1 MKLSTR
7 PTLPSST
14 GDDSP
19 RQRRRPRTVDF
30 LRLRPLA
37 FTLSLG
43 LIASSVL
50 GQIHRTPDPVRR
62 ADLDR
67 LAEIDRMV
75 MVPMRDGVRLATEIY
90 RPRGAQGPVPAVF
103 WRTPYNFSPL
113 PAPNLERP
121 SALLKFAL
129 DAVERGYAFVV
140 QNERGKFFSEGDWEI
155 LGRPRTDGYDALTWI
170 ADQPWSSGKVAT
182 LGCSS
187 TAEWQ
192 MGLAAMR
199 HPAHA
204 AAVPMGQGAGIGRM
218 GPFFEQGNFYRGGAL
233 QLPMAVWLFG
243 EQNTQRPTFP
253 PDTSRDDLERL
264 ATYFDLAAKM
274 PQVDWKQALWHLP
287 IRTLMESVGGPKG
300 IFGEFAARM
309 PDDPAWY
316 EGGLYH
322 DDEPFGVPA
331 LWANSWYDLSVS
343 PNLALYG
350 HVRRN
355 ADEEVREHQYMVVA
369 PSLHCNMYRLTDPL
383 IVGERNFGDTD
394 FRFDEMLWAFLDR
407 FTKPDASGP
416 EANGFEH
423 RYAKVRYF
431 LMGEDAWRN
440 AEDWPPA
447 GVEQMVFHL
456 DSGGAANGLNGNGRL
471 VAAAGGASTARGDD
485 AAGGAGGA
493 GAGSGGTGAGGAGS
507 AAGGAGGAD
516 VDRFVYDPAS
526 PVPTHGGAFCCMG
539 EHEPGAFDQ
548 RGVEA
553 RADVLVYTTAP
564 FDEPLTVIGPVEVIL
579 HVSSDAPDT
588 DFTVKLVDVHPDG
601 RAFNLDDTILRMRY
615 REGFD
620 RHVSM
625 EPGEVYEVTLG
636 PLATANVFGAGH
648 RLRIEVSS
656 SNFPR
661 YDRNLNT
668 GGANYDESEWR
679 VARNAV
685 HHSAEHPSRIVLPVL
700 YR

>member
-1 MKLSTR
+1 MNRS
-7 PTLPSST
+7 
-14 GDDSP
+14 
-19 RQRRRPRTVDF
+19 RTVRF
-30 LRLRPLA
+30 LRPFVL
-37 FTLSLG
+37 TLSLS
-43 LIASSVL
+43 LIGSAVVA
-50 GQIHRTPDPVRR
+50 QIHRTPDPVRR
-62 ADLDR
+62 ADLHR
-67 LAEIDRMV
+67 LAEVDRMV

-90 RPRGAQGPVPAVF
+90 RPRDARGPVPTIF

-113 PAPNLERP
+113 PEPNLERP
-121 SALLKFAL
+121 SALLKFGL
-129 DAVERGYAFVV
+129 DAIERGYAFVV

-218 GPFFEQGNFYRGGAL
+218 GPFHEQGNFYRGGAL

-243 EQNTQRPTFP
+243 EQSTQRPTFP
-253 PDTSRDDLERL
+253 PDTSREDLERL

-287 IRTLMESVGGPKG
+287 VQTLMESVGGPKG
-300 IFGEFAARM
+300 IFREFAART

-316 EGGLYH
+316 DGGLYH

-331 LWANSWYDLSVS
+331 LWANSWYDLSVA
-343 PNLALYG
+343 PNLALYQ
-350 HVRRN
+350 HVREN
-355 ADEEVREHQYMVVA
+355 ADPEVRDHQYMVVA
-369 PSLHCNMYRLTDPL
+369 PSLHCNMYRLTNPL
-383 IVGERNFGDTD
+383 VVGERNFGNTD
-394 FRFDEMLWAFLDR
+394 FGFDEMLWSFLDR
-407 FTKPDASGP
+407 FTKP

-423 RYAKVRYF
+423 RYARVRYF
-431 LMGEDAWRN
+431 LMGEDDWQN
-440 AEDWPPA
+440 AADWPPP
-447 GVEQMVFHL
+447 GVEPVTFYF
-456 DSGGAANGLNGNGRL
+456 DSDGAAN
-471 VAAAGGASTARGDD
+471 
-485 AAGGAGGA
+485 
-493 GAGSGGTGAGGAGS
+493 S
-507 AAGGAGGAD
+507 AAGDGRLTAEADADENGAH
-516 VDRFVYDPAS
+516 VDRFVYDPGA

-548 RGVEA
+548 RGIEA
-553 RADVLVYTTAP
+553 RADVLVYTTEP
-564 FDEPLTVIGPVEVIL
+564 FAEPLAVVGPVEVIL

-620 RHVSM
+620 RDVRM
-625 EPGEVYEVTLG
+625 EAGEVYEARLG

-668 GGANYDESEWR
+668 GGANYDESEWQ

-685 HHSAEHPSRIVLPVL
+685 HHSADHPSRIVLSVL
-700 YR
+700 ER

>member
-1 MKLSTR
+1 MR
-7 PTLPSST
+7 HI
-14 GDDSP
+14 
-19 RQRRRPRTVDF
+19 RTVI
-30 LRLRPLA
+30 RLLPIAVSLA
-37 FTLSLG
+37 LATSP
-43 LIASSVL
+43 VL

-62 ADLDR
+62 ADLHR
-67 LAEIDRMV
+67 LAEVDRMV
-75 MVPMRDGVRLATEIY
+75 MVPMRDGVRLATELY
-90 RPRGAQGPVPAVF
+90 RPRNAQGPVPAVF

-113 PAPNLERP
+113 PEPNLERP
-121 SALLKFAL
+121 SALLKFGL
-129 DAVERGYAFVV
+129 DAIERGYAFVV

-170 ADQPWSSGKVAT
+170 ANQPWSSGKVAT

-218 GPFFEQGNFYRGGAL
+218 GPFHEQGNFYRGGAL

-253 PDTSRDDLERL
+253 PDTSREDLERL

-274 PQVDWKQALWHLP
+274 PAVDWKQALWHLP
-287 IRTLMESVGGPKG
+287 IQTLIESVGGPKG
-300 IFGEFAARM
+300 IFGQFAARL

-343 PNLALYG
+343 PNLALYE
-350 HVRRN
+350 HAREN
-355 ADEEVREHQYMVVA
+355 ADPEVRDHQYMVIA
-369 PSLHCNMYRLTDPL
+369 PSLHCNMYRLTNPL
-383 IVGERNFGDTD
+383 VVGERNFGDTD
-394 FRFDEMLWAFLDR
+394 FGFDEMLWAFMDR
-407 FTKPDASGP
+407 FTKS
-416 EANGFEH
+416 EANGFED
-423 RYAKVRYF
+423 RYARVRYF
-431 LMGEDAWRN
+431 LMGEDRWEN
-440 AEDWPPA
+440 AAGWPPA
-447 GVEQMVFHL
+447 GVEAMTFYL
-456 DSGGAANGLNGNGRL
+456 DSDGSAN
-471 VAAAGGASTARGDD
+471 
-485 AAGGAGGA
+485 
-493 GAGSGGTGAGGAGS
+493 S
-507 AAGGAGGAD
+507 AAGDGRLSADGGGGGAD
-516 VDRFVYDPAS
+516 ADRFVYDPGS
-526 PVPTHGGAFCCMG
+526 PVPTRGGAFCCMG
-539 EHEPGAFDQ
+539 DYEPGAFDQ
-548 RGVEA
+548 RGIEA
-553 RADVLVYTTAP
+553 RADMLVYTTEP
-564 FDEPLTVIGPVEVIL
+564 FQEPLAVVGSIDVVL

-668 GGANYDESEWR
+668 GGNNYDESEWR

-700 YR
+700 ER

>member
-1 MKLSTR
+1 MHHI
-7 PTLPSST
+7 
-14 GDDSP
+14 
-19 RQRRRPRTVDF
+19 RTVI
-30 LRLRPLA
+30 RLLPIAVSLA
-37 FTLSLG
+37 LATPP
-43 LIASSVL
+43 VL

-62 ADLDR
+62 ADLHR
-67 LAEIDRMV
+67 LAEVDRMV

-90 RPRGAQGPVPAVF
+90 RPRNAQGPVPAVF

-113 PAPNLERP
+113 PEPNLERP
-121 SALLKFAL
+121 SALLKFGL
-129 DAVERGYAFVV
+129 DAIERGYAFVV

-218 GPFFEQGNFYRGGAL
+218 GPFHEQGNFYRGGAL

-253 PDTSRDDLERL
+253 PDTSREDLERL

-274 PQVDWKQALWHLP
+274 PTVDWKQALWHLP
-287 IRTLMESVGGPKG
+287 IQTLIESVGGPKG
-300 IFGEFAARM
+300 IFGQFAARM
-309 PDDPAWY
+309 PDDADWY

-343 PNLALYG
+343 PNLALYQ
-350 HVRRN
+350 HAREN
-355 ADEEVREHQYMVVA
+355 ADPEVRDHQYMVIA
-369 PSLHCNMYRLTDPL
+369 PSLHCNMYRLTNPL
-383 IVGERNFGDTD
+383 VVGERNFGDTD
-394 FRFDEMLWAFLDR
+394 FGFDEMLWAFMDR
-407 FTKPDASGP
+407 FTKS
-416 EANGFEH
+416 EANGFED
-423 RYAKVRYF
+423 RYARVRYF
-431 LMGEDAWRN
+431 LMGEDRWEN
-440 AEDWPPA
+440 AADWPPA
-447 GVEQMVFHL
+447 GVETMTFYL
-456 DSGGAANGLNGNGRL
+456 DSDGSANSAAGDGRLTADSGG
-471 VAAAGGASTARGDD
+471 
-485 AAGGAGGA
+485 
-493 GAGSGGTGAGGAGS
+493 
-507 AAGGAGGAD
+507 GGAD
-516 VDRFVYDPAS
+516 ADGFVYDPGS

-539 EHEPGAFDQ
+539 EYEPGAFDQ

-553 RADVLVYTTAP
+553 RADVLVYTTEP
-564 FDEPLTVIGPVEVIL
+564 FAEPVAVVGSVNVIL

-625 EPGEVYEVTLG
+625 EPGEVYEVTPG
-636 PLATANVFGAGH
+636 PLATATVFGAGH

-668 GGANYDESEWR
+668 GGNNYDESEWR
-679 VARNAV
+679 AARNAV
-685 HHSAEHPSRIVLPVL
+685 HHSAEHSSRIVLPVL
-700 YR
+700 KR

>member
-1 MKLSTR
+1 MR
-7 PTLPSST
+7 HI
-14 GDDSP
+14 
-19 RQRRRPRTVDF
+19 RTVI
-30 LRLRPLA
+30 RLLPIAVSLA
-37 FTLSLG
+37 LAT
-43 LIASSVL
+43 APVL

-62 ADLDR
+62 ADLHR
-67 LAEIDRMV
+67 LAEVDRMV

-90 RPRGAQGPVPAVF
+90 RPRNAQGPVPAVF

-113 PAPNLERP
+113 PEPNLERP
-121 SALLKFAL
+121 SALLKFGL
-129 DAVERGYAFVV
+129 DAIERGYAFVV

-218 GPFFEQGNFYRGGAL
+218 GPFHEQGNFYRGGAL

-253 PDTSRDDLERL
+253 PGTSREDLERL

-274 PQVDWKQALWHLP
+274 PAVDWKQALWHLP
-287 IRTLMESVGGPKG
+287 IQTLIESVGGPKG

-309 PDDPAWY
+309 PDDAGWY

-350 HVRRN
+350 HVREN
-355 ADEEVREHQYMVVA
+355 ADPEVRDHQYMVIA
-369 PSLHCNMYRLTDPL
+369 PSLHCNMYRLTNPL

-394 FRFDEMLWAFLDR
+394 FGFDEMLWAFMDR
-407 FTKPDASGP
+407 FTKSGT
-416 EANGFEH
+416 NGFED
-423 RYAKVRYF
+423 RYARVRYF
-431 LMGEDAWRN
+431 LMGEDHWEN
-440 AEDWPPA
+440 AADWPPA
-447 GVEQMVFHL
+447 GVEPMTFYL
-456 DSGGAANGLNGNGRL
+456 DSDGSAN
-471 VAAAGGASTARGDD
+471 
-485 AAGGAGGA
+485 
-493 GAGSGGTGAGGAGS
+493 S
-507 AAGGAGGAD
+507 AAGDGRLTVDGGGGGAD
-516 VDRFVYDPAS
+516 ADRFVYDPGS
-526 PVPTHGGAFCCMG
+526 PVPTRGGAFCCMG
-539 EHEPGAFDQ
+539 DHEPGAFDQ
-548 RGVEA
+548 RGIEA

-564 FDEPLTVIGPVEVIL
+564 FEEALAVVGSIDVVL

-625 EPGEVYEVTLG
+625 EPGEVYEVALG

-668 GGANYDESEWR
+668 GGNNYDESEWR

-700 YR
+700 DR

>member
-1 MKLSTR
+1 MR
-7 PTLPSST
+7 HV
-14 GDDSP
+14 
-19 RQRRRPRTVDF
+19 RTVIGLLSAAIF
-30 LRLRPLA
+30 LVLA
-37 FTLSLG
+37 APPAG
-43 LIASSVL
+43 
-50 GQIHRTPDPVRR
+50 GQIHRTSDPVRR
-62 ADLDR
+62 TDLHR
-67 LAEIDRMV
+67 QATVDRMV

-90 RPRGAQGPVPAVF
+90 RPRNVEGPVPAVF

-113 PAPNLERP
+113 PGPNPGRP
-121 SALLKFAL
+121 SALLKFGL
-129 DAVERGYAFVV
+129 DAIERGYAFVV
-140 QNERGKFFSEGDWEI
+140 QNERGRFFSEGDWEI

-170 ADQPWSSGKVAT
+170 TEQSWSNGRVAT

-199 HPAHA
+199 HPGHA

-233 QLPMAVWLFG
+233 QLPMAVWLYG

-253 PDTSRDDLERL
+253 PGTSREDLERL

-274 PQVDWKQALWHLP
+274 PAVDWRQALWHLP
-287 IRTLMESVGGPKG
+287 IQTLMESVGGPKG
-300 IFGEFAARM
+300 IFREFAART
-309 PDDPAWY
+309 PNDPAWY

-331 LWANSWYDLSVS
+331 LWVNSWYDLSVS

-350 HVRRN
+350 HVRN
-355 ADEEVREHQYMVVA
+355 SADPEVRDHQYMVIA
-369 PSLHCNMYRLTDPL
+369 PSLHCNMYRLTNPL
-383 IVGERNFGDTD
+383 IVGERDFGDTE
-394 FRFDEMLWAFLDR
+394 FGFDEMLWGFLDR
-407 FTKPDASGP
+407 FTRP

-423 RYAKVRYF
+423 RYARVRYF
-431 LMGEDAWRN
+431 LMGEDRWRN
-440 AEDWPPA
+440 ADNWPPA
-447 GVEQMVFHL
+447 GTEPMTLYL
-456 DSGGAANGLNGNGRL
+456 DSDGNANGAAGDGRL
-471 VAAAGGASTARGDD
+471 TADPPAQGAAA
-485 AAGGAGGA
+485 
-493 GAGSGGTGAGGAGS
+493 
-507 AAGGAGGAD
+507 
-516 VDRFVYDPAS
+516 DRFVYDPAS
-526 PVPTHGGAFCCMG
+526 PVPTRGGAFCCMG
-539 EHEPGAFDQ
+539 SYRPGAFDQ

-564 FDEPLTVIGPVEVIL
+564 FTEPLTAAGPVEVVL

-620 RHVSM
+620 REVRM
-625 EPGEVYEVTLG
+625 EAGEIHEARPG
-636 PLATANVFGAGH
+636 PLATANVFGVGH
-648 RLRIEVSS
+648 RLRIEISS

-668 GGANYDESEWR
+668 GGNNHDESEWR

-685 HHSAEHPSRIVLPVL
+685 HHTAEHPSRIVLTVL
-700 YR
+700 PRSSDTDP

>member
-1 MKLSTR
+1 MSQVR
-7 PTLPSST
+7 S
-14 GDDSP
+14 
-19 RQRRRPRTVDF
+19 VI
-30 LRLRPLA
+30 RLLA
-37 FTLSLG
+37 VSLSLG
-43 LIASSVL
+43 LIGSSVS

-67 LAEIDRMV
+67 KAELDRMV
-75 MVPMRDGVRLATEIY
+75 MVPMRDGIRLATEIY
-90 RPRGAQGPVPAVF
+90 RPRGVQGPVPAIF
-103 WRTPYNFSPL
+103 WRTPYNFSTL
-113 PAPNLERP
+113 PVPNLERP
-121 SALLKFAL
+121 SALLKFGL
-129 DAVERGYAFVV
+129 DAIERGYAFVV

-155 LGRPRTDGYDALTWI
+155 LGRPRSDGYDALTWI
-170 ADQPWSSGKVAT
+170 TDQSWSNGKVAT

-199 HPAHA
+199 HPGHA

-218 GPFFEQGNFYRGGAL
+218 GPFYEQGNFYRGGAL
-233 QLPMAVWLFG
+233 QLPMAVWLYG
-243 EQNTQRPTFP
+243 EQNTQRPIFP
-253 PDTSRDDLERL
+253 PGTSREDLERL

-274 PQVDWKQALWHLP
+274 PAVDWQQALRHLP
-287 IRTLMESVGGPKG
+287 VQTLMESVGGAKG

-322 DDEPFGVPA
+322 DNEPFAVPA

-355 ADEEVREHQYMVVA
+355 ADAEVRDHQYMVVA

-394 FRFDEMLWAFLDR
+394 LQLDEMLWAFLDR
-407 FTKPDASGP
+407 FTKP
-416 EANGFEH
+416 EANGFEN

-431 LMGEDAWRN
+431 LMGDDRWQN
-440 AEDWPPA
+440 AADWPPA
-447 GVEQMVFHL
+447 GVEPMTL
-456 DSGGAANGLNGNGRL
+456 YLRSEGSAN
-471 VAAAGGASTARGDD
+471 
-485 AAGGAGGA
+485 
-493 GAGSGGTGAGGAGS
+493 S
-507 AAGGAGGAD
+507 AAGDGTLTADAEASGAD
-516 VDRFVYDPAS
+516 ADADRFVYDPGS

-539 EHEPGAFDQ
+539 DYEPGAFDQ

-553 RADVLVYTTAP
+553 RSDVLVYTTEP
-564 FDEPLTVIGPVEVIL
+564 FDEPLAVVGPVEVIL

-601 RAFNLDDTILRMRY
+601 SAFNLDDTILRMRY

-620 RHVSM
+620 RHVHM
-625 EPGEVYEVTLG
+625 ESGTVYEVALG

-648 RLRIEVSS
+648 RLRIEISS

-661 YDRNLNT
+661 YDRNLNS
-668 GGANYDESEWR
+668 GGNNYDETEWR
-679 VARNAV
+679 VANNAV
-685 HHSAEHPSRIVLPVL
+685 HHSTEHPSRIVLPVL
-700 YR
+700 EP

>member
-1 MKLSTR
+1 MR
-7 PTLPSST
+7 HI
-14 GDDSP
+14 
-19 RQRRRPRTVDF
+19 RTVI
-30 LRLRPLA
+30 RLLPIAVSLA
-37 FTLSLG
+37 LATPP
-43 LIASSVL
+43 VL

-62 ADLDR
+62 ADLHR
-67 LAEIDRMV
+67 LAEVDRMV

-90 RPRGAQGPVPAVF
+90 RPRNAQGPVPAVF

-113 PAPNLERP
+113 PEPNLERP
-121 SALLKFAL
+121 SALLKFGL
-129 DAVERGYAFVV
+129 DAIERGYAFVV

-218 GPFFEQGNFYRGGAL
+218 GPFHEQGNFYRGGAL

-253 PDTSRDDLERL
+253 PDTSREDLERL

-274 PQVDWKQALWHLP
+274 PALDWKQALWHLP
-287 IRTLMESVGGPKG
+287 IQTLIESVGGPKG
-300 IFGEFAARM
+300 IFGQFAVRL

-350 HVRRN
+350 HVREN
-355 ADEEVREHQYMVVA
+355 ADPEVRDHQYMVIA
-369 PSLHCNMYRLTDPL
+369 PSLHCNMYRLTNPL
-383 IVGERNFGDTD
+383 VVGERNFGDTD
-394 FRFDEMLWAFLDR
+394 FGFDEMLWAFMDR
-407 FTKPDASGP
+407 FTKS
-416 EANGFEH
+416 EANGFED
-423 RYAKVRYF
+423 RYARVRYF
-431 LMGEDAWRN
+431 LMGEDRWEN
-440 AEDWPPA
+440 AADWPPA
-447 GVEQMVFHL
+447 GVEPMTFYL
-456 DSGGAANGLNGNGRL
+456 DSDGSANSAAGDGRLTADSGG
-471 VAAAGGASTARGDD
+471 
-485 AAGGAGGA
+485 
-493 GAGSGGTGAGGAGS
+493 
-507 AAGGAGGAD
+507 GGAD
-516 VDRFVYDPAS
+516 ADRFVYDPGS

-539 EHEPGAFDQ
+539 DYQPGAFDQ
-548 RGVEA
+548 RGIEA
-553 RADVLVYTTAP
+553 RTDVLVYTTEP
-564 FDEPLTVIGPVEVIL
+564 FQEPLAVVGSIDVVL

-668 GGANYDESEWR
+668 GGNNYDESEWR

-685 HHSAEHPSRIVLPVL
+685 HHSAEQPSRIVLPVL
-700 YR
+700 DR

>member
-1 MKLSTR
+1 MKPSTHS
-7 PTLPSST
+7 TLPSGT

-30 LRLRPLA
+30 LRLLA

-62 ADLDR
+62 ADLHR

-90 RPRGAQGPVPAVF
+90 RPRNAEGPVPAIF

-113 PAPNLERP
+113 PEPNLERP
-121 SALLKFAL
+121 SALLKFGL
-129 DAVERGYAFVV
+129 DAIERGYAFVV

-218 GPFFEQGNFYRGGAL
+218 GPFHEQGNFYRGGAL

-243 EQNTQRPTFP
+243 EQSTQRPTFP
-253 PDTSRDDLERL
+253 PDTSREDLERL

-287 IRTLMESVGGPKG
+287 IQTLMESVGGPKG
-300 IFGEFAARM
+300 IFREFAARL

-350 HVRRN
+350 HVREN
-355 ADEEVREHQYMVVA
+355 ADPEVRDHQYMVIA
-369 PSLHCNMYRLTDPL
+369 PSLHCNMYRLTNPL
-383 IVGERNFGDTD
+383 VVGERNFGDTD
-394 FRFDEMLWAFLDR
+394 FAFDEMLWSFLDR
-407 FTKPDASGP
+407 FTKHEANGP
-416 EANGFEH
+416 EANGFED
-423 RYAKVRYF
+423 RYARVRYF
-431 LMGEDAWRN
+431 LMGDDRWKDAAN
-440 AEDWPPA
+440 WPPA
-447 GVEQMVFHL
+447 GVEAMTFYL
-456 DSGGAANGLNGNGRL
+456 DSDGSAN
-471 VAAAGGASTARGDD
+471 
-485 AAGGAGGA
+485 
-493 GAGSGGTGAGGAGS
+493 S
-507 AAGGAGGAD
+507 AAGDGRLTADGGGGGAD
-516 VDRFVYDPAS
+516 ADRLVYDPGS

-539 EHEPGAFDQ
+539 EHEPGSFDQ

-553 RADVLVYTTAP
+553 RADVLVYTTEP
-564 FDEPLTVIGPVEVIL
+564 FEEPLAVVGSIDVVL

-625 EPGEVYEVTLG
+625 DPGEVYEVTLG
-636 PLATANVFGAGH
+636 PLATASVFGVGH

-668 GGANYDESEWR
+668 GGNNYDESEWR

-700 YR
+700 DR

>member
-1 MKLSTR
+1 MDQARIVK
-7 PTLPSST
+7 
-14 GDDSP
+14 
-19 RQRRRPRTVDF
+19 F
-30 LRLRPLA
+30 LCLLA
-37 FTLSLG
+37 VPVSLG
-43 LIASSVL
+43 LIGPPLDA
-50 GQIHRTPDPVRR
+50 QIHRVSDPVRR
-62 ADLDR
+62 ADLHAK
-67 LAEIDRMV
+67 AELDRMI

-90 RPRGAQGPVPAVF
+90 RPRGVEGPVPTIF

-113 PAPNLERP
+113 PGPNLERP
-121 SALLKFAL
+121 SALLKFGL
-129 DAVERGYAFVV
+129 DAIERGYAFVV

-170 ADQPWSSGKVAT
+170 TDQSWSNGKVAT

-199 HPAHA
+199 HPGHA

-218 GPFFEQGNFYRGGAL
+218 GPFYEQGNFYRGGAL
-233 QLPMAVWLFG
+233 QLPMAVWLYG
-243 EQNTQRPTFP
+243 EQNTLRPTFP
-253 PDTSRDDLERL
+253 PGTSREDLSRL

-274 PQVDWKQALWHLP
+274 PAVDWQQALRHLP
-287 IRTLMESVGGPKG
+287 VQTLMESVGGPKG

-322 DDEPFGVPA
+322 DDEPFAVPA

-355 ADEEVREHQYMVVA
+355 ADPEVRDHQYMVVA

-394 FRFDEMLWAFLDR
+394 LQLDEMLWAFLDR
-407 FTKPDASGP
+407 FTKP
-416 EANGFEH
+416 EANGFEN

-431 LMGEDAWRN
+431 LMGEDRWQN
-440 AEDWPPA
+440 ASDWPPA
-447 GVEQMVFHL
+447 GVEPMTL
-456 DSGGAANGLNGNGRL
+456 YLSSDGGANS
-471 VAAAGGASTARGDD
+471 AAGDGTLTA
-485 AAGGAGGA
+485 GA
-493 GAGSGGTGAGGAGS
+493 GAGAS
-507 AAGGAGGAD
+507 GAD
-516 VDRFVYDPAS
+516 ADRFVYDPGS

-539 EHEPGAFDQ
+539 DYEPGAFDQ

-553 RADVLVYTTAP
+553 RSDVLVYTTEP
-564 FDEPLTVIGPVEVIL
+564 FDELLAVVGPVEVIL

-588 DFTVKLVDVHPDG
+588 DFTVKLAHVHPDG

-620 RHVSM
+620 RHVGM
-625 EPGEVYEVTLG
+625 ESGEVYEVTLG

-648 RLRIEVSS
+648 RLRIEISS

-668 GGANYDESEWR
+668 GGNNYDETEWR
-679 VARNAV
+679 VANNAV

-700 YR
+700 EQ

>member
-1 MKLSTR
+1 MRHIRTFVRL
-7 PTLPSST
+7 LPAVVS
-14 GDDSP
+14 
-19 RQRRRPRTVDF
+19 
-30 LRLRPLA
+30 LA
-37 FTLSLG
+37 LV
-43 LIASSVL
+43 AEPVL

-62 ADLDR
+62 ADLHR
-67 LAEIDRMV
+67 LAEVDRMV

-90 RPRGAQGPVPAVF
+90 RPRDAQGPVPAIF

-113 PAPNLERP
+113 PPPNLERP
-121 SALLKFAL
+121 SALLKFGL
-129 DAVERGYAFVV
+129 DAVVRGYAFVV

-170 ADQPWSSGKVAT
+170 ADQPWSNGKVAT

-218 GPFFEQGNFYRGGAL
+218 GPFYEQGNFYRGGAL

-253 PDTSRDDLERL
+253 PETSREDLERL

-287 IRTLMESVGGPKG
+287 IQTLMESVGGPKG
-300 IFGEFAARM
+300 IFGEFAARS
-309 PDDPAWY
+309 PDDPGWY

-343 PNLALYG
+343 PNLALYE
-350 HVRRN
+350 HAREN
-355 ADEEVREHQYMVVA
+355 ADAEVRDHQYMVIA
-369 PSLHCNMYRLTDPL
+369 PSLHCNMYRLTNPL

-394 FRFDEMLWAFLDR
+394 FGFDEMLWSFLDR
-407 FTKPDASGP
+407 FTKPDP
-416 EANGFEH
+416 NGFEDL
-423 RYAKVRYF
+423 YAKVRYF
-431 LMGEDAWRN
+431 LMGEDGWQN
-440 AEDWPPA
+440 AEHWPPA
-447 GVEQMVFHL
+447 EVEPMTL
-456 DSGGAANGLNGNGRL
+456 YIDSAGNAN
-471 VAAAGGASTARGDD
+471 
-485 AAGGAGGA
+485 
-493 GAGSGGTGAGGAGS
+493 S
-507 AAGGAGGAD
+507 AAGDGTLTADRGAGTAD
-516 VDRFVYDPAS
+516 ADRFVYDPGS

-539 EHEPGAFDQ
+539 EYEPGAFDQ
-548 RGVEA
+548 RSVEA
-553 RADVLVYTTAP
+553 RTDVLVYTTAP
-564 FDEPLTVIGPVEVIL
+564 FAEPLAVVGSIDVVL

-620 RHVSM
+620 RDLRM
-625 EPGEVYEVTLG
+625 EAGEVYEARLG

-668 GGANYDESEWR
+668 GGNNYDESEWR

-700 YR
+700 DQ

>member
-1 MKLSTR
+1 M
-7 PTLPSST
+7 PHI
-14 GDDSP
+14 
-19 RQRRRPRTVDF
+19 RTVIKLLPAVVF
-30 LRLRPLA
+30 LALV
-37 FTLSLG
+37 
-43 LIASSVL
+43 ASPVL

-62 ADLDR
+62 ADLHR
-67 LAEIDRMV
+67 LAELDRMV

-90 RPRGAQGPVPAVF
+90 RPRDAQGPVPAIF

-113 PAPNLERP
+113 PEPNLERP
-121 SALLKFAL
+121 SALLKFGL

-170 ADQPWSSGKVAT
+170 TDQPWSNGKVAT

-199 HPAHA
+199 HPGHA

-218 GPFFEQGNFYRGGAL
+218 GPFYEQGNFYRGGAL

-253 PDTSRDDLERL
+253 PDTSREDLERL

-287 IRTLMESVGGPKG
+287 IQTIMEFVGGPKG
-300 IFGEFAARM
+300 IFGEFAART
-309 PDDPAWY
+309 PDDPGWY

-350 HVRRN
+350 HVREN
-355 ADEEVREHQYMVVA
+355 ADPEVREHQYMVIA
-369 PSLHCNMYRLTDPL
+369 PSLHCNMYRLTNPL

-394 FRFDEMLWAFLDR
+394 FGFDAMLWSFLDR
-407 FTKPDASGP
+407 FTKP
-416 EANGFEH
+416 EANGFED

-431 LMGEDAWRN
+431 LMGEDGWQN
-440 AEDWPPA
+440 ADDWPPA
-447 GVEQMVFHL
+447 GVEPMTLYL
-456 DSGGAANGLNGNGRL
+456 DSDGNAN
-471 VAAAGGASTARGDD
+471 
-485 AAGGAGGA
+485 
-493 GAGSGGTGAGGAGS
+493 S
-507 AAGGAGGAD
+507 AAGDGRLTADGGGDGDGA
-516 VDRFVYDPAS
+516 DRFVYAPGS

-539 EHEPGAFDQ
+539 EHEPGSFDQ
-548 RGVEA
+548 RGIEA
-553 RADVLVYTTAP
+553 RADVLVYTTEP
-564 FDEPLTVIGPVEVIL
+564 FAEPLAVVGSIDVIL

-620 RHVSM
+620 RDVRM
-625 EPGEVYEVTLG
+625 VPGEVYEARLG

-668 GGANYDESEWR
+668 GGNNYDESEWR

-700 YR
+700 DR

>member
-1 MKLSTR
+1 MR
-7 PTLPSST
+7 HI
-14 GDDSP
+14 
-19 RQRRRPRTVDF
+19 RTVI
-30 LRLRPLA
+30 RLLPIAVSLA
-37 FTLSLG
+37 LAT
-43 LIASSVL
+43 APVL

-62 ADLDR
+62 ADLHR
-67 LAEIDRMV
+67 LAEVDRMV

-90 RPRGAQGPVPAVF
+90 RPRNAQGPVPAVF

-113 PAPNLERP
+113 PEPNLERP
-121 SALLKFAL
+121 SALLKFGL
-129 DAVERGYAFVV
+129 DAIERGYAFVV
-140 QNERGKFFSEGDWEI
+140 QNERGKFFSDGDWEI

-218 GPFFEQGNFYRGGAL
+218 GPFHEQGNFYRGGAL

-253 PDTSRDDLERL
+253 PGTSREDLERL

-274 PQVDWKQALWHLP
+274 PAVDWKQALWHLP
-287 IRTLMESVGGPKG
+287 IQTLIESVGGPKG

-309 PDDPAWY
+309 PDDGGWY

-350 HVRRN
+350 HVREN
-355 ADEEVREHQYMVVA
+355 ADPEVRDHQYMVIA

-383 IVGERNFGDTD
+383 VVGERNFGDTD
-394 FRFDEMLWAFLDR
+394 FGFDEMLWAFMDR
-407 FTKPDASGP
+407 FTKSGT
-416 EANGFEH
+416 NGFED
-423 RYAKVRYF
+423 RYARVRYF
-431 LMGEDAWRN
+431 LMGEDHWEN
-440 AEDWPPA
+440 AADWPPA
-447 GVEQMVFHL
+447 GVEPMTFYL
-456 DSGGAANGLNGNGRL
+456 DSDGSAN
-471 VAAAGGASTARGDD
+471 
-485 AAGGAGGA
+485 
-493 GAGSGGTGAGGAGS
+493 S
-507 AAGGAGGAD
+507 AAGDGRLTADGGGGGAD
-516 VDRFVYDPAS
+516 ADRFVYDPGS
-526 PVPTHGGAFCCMG
+526 PVPTRGGAFCCMG
-539 EHEPGAFDQ
+539 DHEPGAFDQ
-548 RGVEA
+548 RGIEA
-553 RADVLVYTTAP
+553 RADVLVYTTEP
-564 FDEPLTVIGPVEVIL
+564 FEEPLAVVGSIEVIL

-625 EPGEVYEVTLG
+625 EPGEVYEVNLG

-668 GGANYDESEWR
+668 GGNNYDESEWR

-700 YR
+700 DR

>member
-1 MKLSTR
+1 MHHI
-7 PTLPSST
+7 
-14 GDDSP
+14 
-19 RQRRRPRTVDF
+19 RTVI
-30 LRLRPLA
+30 RLLPIAVSLA
-37 FTLSLG
+37 LATPP
-43 LIASSVL
+43 VL

-62 ADLDR
+62 ADLHR
-67 LAEIDRMV
+67 LAEVDRMV

-90 RPRGAQGPVPAVF
+90 RPRNAGGPVPAIF

-113 PAPNLERP
+113 PEPNLERP
-121 SALLKFAL
+121 SALLKFGL
-129 DAVERGYAFVV
+129 DAIARGYAFVV

-218 GPFFEQGNFYRGGAL
+218 GPFHEQGNFYRGGAL

-253 PDTSRDDLERL
+253 PDTSREDLERL

-287 IRTLMESVGGPKG
+287 VQTLIESVGGPKG
-300 IFGEFAARM
+300 IFGEFAARL

-350 HVRRN
+350 HVREN
-355 ADEEVREHQYMVVA
+355 ADPEVRDHQYMVIA
-369 PSLHCNMYRLTDPL
+369 PSLHCNMYRLTNPL
-383 IVGERNFGDTD
+383 VVGERNFGDTD
-394 FRFDEMLWAFLDR
+394 FAFDEMLWSFLDR
-407 FTKPDASGP
+407 FTKHEANGP
-416 EANGFEH
+416 EANGFED
-423 RYAKVRYF
+423 RYARVRYF
-431 LMGEDAWRN
+431 LMGEDRW
-440 AEDWPPA
+440 EDAANWPPA
-447 GVEQMVFHL
+447 GAEAMTFYL
-456 DSGGAANGLNGNGRL
+456 DSDGSAN
-471 VAAAGGASTARGDD
+471 
-485 AAGGAGGA
+485 
-493 GAGSGGTGAGGAGS
+493 S
-507 AAGGAGGAD
+507 AAGDGRLTADGGGGGAD
-516 VDRFVYDPAS
+516 ADRLVYDPGS

-539 EHEPGAFDQ
+539 DYEPGAFDQ
-548 RGVEA
+548 RSVEA
-553 RADVLVYTTAP
+553 RSDVLVYTTEP
-564 FDEPLTVIGPVEVIL
+564 FQEPLAVVGSVDVIL

-588 DFTVKLVDVHPDG
+588 DFTVKLIDVHPDG

-625 EPGEVYEVTLG
+625 DPGEVYEVTLG
-636 PLATANVFGAGH
+636 PLATANVFGDGH

-668 GGANYDESEWR
+668 GGNNYDESEWR

-700 YR
+700 DP

>member
-1 MKLSTR
+1 MPHT
-7 PTLPSST
+7 
-14 GDDSP
+14 
-19 RQRRRPRTVDF
+19 RTVIK
-30 LRLRPLA
+30 LLPAVVVLA
-37 FTLSLG
+37 LV
-43 LIASSVL
+43 ASPVL

-62 ADLDR
+62 ADLQR
-67 LAEIDRMV
+67 LAELDRMV

-90 RPRGAQGPVPAVF
+90 RPRDAQGPVPAIF

-113 PAPNLERP
+113 PEPNLERP
-121 SALLKFAL
+121 SALLKFGL

-170 ADQPWSSGKVAT
+170 TDQPWSNGRVAT

-199 HPAHA
+199 HPGHA

-218 GPFFEQGNFYRGGAL
+218 GPFYEQGNFYRGGAL

-253 PDTSRDDLERL
+253 PDTSREDLERL

-287 IRTLMESVGGPKG
+287 IQTLMESVGGPKG
-300 IFGEFAARM
+300 IFGEFAART
-309 PDDPAWY
+309 PDDPGWY

-343 PNLALYG
+343 PNLALYQ
-350 HVRRN
+350 HAREN
-355 ADEEVREHQYMVVA
+355 ADPEVRDHQYMVIA
-369 PSLHCNMYRLTDPL
+369 PSLHCNMYRLTNPL
-383 IVGERNFGDTD
+383 VVGERNFGDTD
-394 FRFDEMLWAFLDR
+394 FGFDEMLWGFLDR
-407 FTKPDASGP
+407 FTKP
-416 EANGFEH
+416 EANGFED

-431 LMGEDAWRN
+431 LMGEDRWQN
-440 AEDWPPA
+440 ADDWPPA
-447 GVEQMVFHL
+447 GVEAMTLYL
-456 DSGGAANGLNGNGRL
+456 DSEGNANSAAGDGRL
-471 VAAAGGASTARGDD
+471 TADAGGNGDD
-485 AAGGAGGA
+485 A
-493 GAGSGGTGAGGAGS
+493 
-507 AAGGAGGAD
+507 
-516 VDRFVYDPAS
+516 DRFVYDPAS

-539 EHEPGAFDQ
+539 EHEPGSFDQ
-548 RGVEA
+548 RGIEA
-553 RADVLVYTTAP
+553 RADVLVYTTEP
-564 FDEPLTVIGPVEVIL
+564 FAEPLAVVGSIDVIL

-620 RHVSM
+620 RDVRM
-625 EPGEVYEVTLG
+625 VPGEVYEARPG

-668 GGANYDESEWR
+668 GGNNYDESEWR

-700 YR
+700 DR

>member
-1 MKLSTR
+1 MRHIRTFIRL
-7 PTLPSST
+7 LPAVVSLALVA
-14 GDDSP
+14 SP
-19 RQRRRPRTVDF
+19 
-30 LRLRPLA
+30 
-37 FTLSLG
+37 
-43 LIASSVL
+43 VL

-62 ADLDR
+62 ADLHH
-67 LAEIDRMV
+67 LAEVDRMV

-90 RPRGAQGPVPAVF
+90 RPRDAQGPVPAIF

-113 PAPNLERP
+113 PPPNLERP
-121 SALLKFAL
+121 SALLKFGL

-155 LGRPRTDGYDALTWI
+155 LGKPRTDGYDALTWI
-170 ADQPWSSGKVAT
+170 ADQPWSNGKVAT

-218 GPFFEQGNFYRGGAL
+218 GPFYEQGNFYRGGAL

-253 PDTSRDDLERL
+253 PETSREDLERL
-264 ATYFDLAAKM
+264 ATYFELAAKM

-287 IRTLMESVGGPKG
+287 IQTIMESVGGPKG
-300 IFGEFAARM
+300 IFGEFAART
-309 PDDPAWY
+309 PDDPGWY

-343 PNLALYG
+343 PNLALYE
-350 HVRRN
+350 HAREN
-355 ADEEVREHQYMVVA
+355 ADAEVRDHQYMVIA
-369 PSLHCNMYRLTDPL
+369 PSLHCNMYRLTNPL

-394 FRFDEMLWAFLDR
+394 FGFDEMLWGFLDR
-407 FTKPDASGP
+407 FTKP
-416 EANGFEH
+416 EANDFEH

-431 LMGEDAWRN
+431 LMGEDGWHKADN
-440 AEDWPPA
+440 WPPA
-447 GVEQMVFHL
+447 GVESMTFYL
-456 DSGGAANGLNGNGRL
+456 DSDGSANSAAGDGRL
-471 VAAAGGASTARGDD
+471 TADTGGDGDD
-485 AAGGAGGA
+485 A
-493 GAGSGGTGAGGAGS
+493 
-507 AAGGAGGAD
+507 
-516 VDRFVYDPAS
+516 DRFVYDPGS

-539 EHEPGAFDQ
+539 EHEPGSFDQ
-548 RGVEA
+548 RGIEA
-553 RADVLVYTTAP
+553 RADVLIYTTEP
-564 FDEPLTVIGPVEVIL
+564 FAEPLAVVGSIEVIL

-588 DFTVKLVDVHPDG
+588 DFTVKLVDVHPDE

-620 RHVSM
+620 RDVRM
-625 EPGEVYEVTLG
+625 KAGEVYEVRLG

-685 HHSAEHPSRIVLPVL
+685 HHSAEQPSRIVLPVL
-700 YR
+700 NR

>member
-1 MKLSTR
+1 MRHT
-7 PTLPSST
+7 
-14 GDDSP
+14 
-19 RQRRRPRTVDF
+19 RTVI
-30 LRLRPLA
+30 RLLPIAVSLA
-37 FTLSLG
+37 LATPP
-43 LIASSVL
+43 VL

-62 ADLDR
+62 ADLHR
-67 LAEIDRMV
+67 LAEVDRMV

-90 RPRGAQGPVPAVF
+90 RPRNAQGPVPAVF

-113 PAPNLERP
+113 PEPNLERP
-121 SALLKFAL
+121 SALLKFGL
-129 DAVERGYAFVV
+129 DAIERGYAFVV

-218 GPFFEQGNFYRGGAL
+218 GPFHEQGNFYRGGAL

-253 PDTSRDDLERL
+253 PGTSREDLERL

-274 PQVDWKQALWHLP
+274 PAVDWKQALWHLP
-287 IRTLMESVGGPKG
+287 IQTLIESVGGPKG

-309 PDDPAWY
+309 PDDGGWY

-350 HVRRN
+350 HVREN
-355 ADEEVREHQYMVVA
+355 ADPEVRDHQYMVIA

-383 IVGERNFGDTD
+383 VVGERNFGDTD
-394 FRFDEMLWAFLDR
+394 FGFDEMLWAFMDR
-407 FTKPDASGP
+407 FTKSGT
-416 EANGFEH
+416 NGFED
-423 RYAKVRYF
+423 RYARVRYF
-431 LMGEDAWRN
+431 LMGEDHWEN
-440 AEDWPPA
+440 AADWPPA
-447 GVEQMVFHL
+447 GVEPMTFYL
-456 DSGGAANGLNGNGRL
+456 DSDGSAN
-471 VAAAGGASTARGDD
+471 
-485 AAGGAGGA
+485 
-493 GAGSGGTGAGGAGS
+493 S
-507 AAGGAGGAD
+507 AAGDGRLTADGGGGGAD
-516 VDRFVYDPAS
+516 ADRFVYDPGS
-526 PVPTHGGAFCCMG
+526 PVPTRGGAFCCMG
-539 EHEPGAFDQ
+539 DHEPGAFDQ
-548 RGVEA
+548 RGIEA

-564 FDEPLTVIGPVEVIL
+564 FEEPLAVVGSIDVVL

-668 GGANYDESEWR
+668 GGNNYDESEWR
-679 VARNAV
+679 VARNAI

-700 YR
+700 DR

>member
-1 MKLSTR
+1 MSQVR
-7 PTLPSST
+7 S
-14 GDDSP
+14 
-19 RQRRRPRTVDF
+19 VI
-30 LRLRPLA
+30 RLLA
-37 FTLSLG
+37 VSLSLG
-43 LIASSVL
+43 LIGSSV
-50 GQIHRTPDPVRR
+50 GAQIHRTPDPVRR

-67 LAEIDRMV
+67 KAEIDRMV

-90 RPRGAQGPVPAVF
+90 RPRDAQGPVPTIF
-103 WRTPYNFSPL
+103 WRTPYNFSLL
-113 PAPNLERP
+113 PGPNLERP
-121 SALLKFAL
+121 SALVKFGL
-129 DAVERGYAFVV
+129 DAIERGYAFVV

-155 LGRPRTDGYDALTWI
+155 LGRPRADGYDALTWI
-170 ADQPWSSGKVAT
+170 ADQSWSNGKVAT

-199 HPAHA
+199 HPGHA

-218 GPFFEQGNFYRGGAL
+218 GPFYEQGNFYRGGAL
-233 QLPMAVWLFG
+233 QLPMAVWLYG
-243 EQNTQRPTFP
+243 EQNTLRPTFP
-253 PDTSRDDLERL
+253 PGTSREDLARL

-274 PQVDWKQALWHLP
+274 PAVDWQQALRHLP
-287 IRTLMESVGGPKG
+287 VQTLIESVGGPKG

-355 ADEEVREHQYMVVA
+355 ADPEVRDHQYMVVA

-394 FRFDEMLWAFLDR
+394 LQLDEMLWAFLDR
-407 FTKPDASGP
+407 FTKP
-416 EANGFEH
+416 EANGFEN

-431 LMGEDAWRN
+431 LMGDDRWQN
-440 AEDWPPA
+440 AADWPPA
-447 GVEQMVFHL
+447 GVEPMTL
-456 DSGGAANGLNGNGRL
+456 YLGSDGSDGGANR
-471 VAAAGGASTARGDD
+471 AAGDGLLTADAVAS
-485 AAGGAGGA
+485 GA
-493 GAGSGGTGAGGAGS
+493 GAGA
-507 AAGGAGGAD
+507 
-516 VDRFVYDPAS
+516 DRFVYDPGS

-539 EHEPGAFDQ
+539 DYEPGAFDQ
-548 RGVEA
+548 RGIEA
-553 RADVLVYTTAP
+553 RSDVLVYTTEP
-564 FDEPLTVIGPVEVIL
+564 FEKPLAVVGPVEVIL

-625 EPGEVYEVTLG
+625 EAGTVYEVALG

-648 RLRIEVSS
+648 RLRIEISS

-668 GGANYDESEWR
+668 GGNNYDETEWR
-679 VARNAV
+679 VAHNAV
-685 HHSAEHPSRIVLPVL
+685 HHSAGHPSRIVLSVL
-700 YR
+700 ER

>member
-1 MKLSTR
+1 MR
-7 PTLPSST
+7 HI
-14 GDDSP
+14 
-19 RQRRRPRTVDF
+19 RTVI
-30 LRLRPLA
+30 RLLPIAVSLA
-37 FTLSLG
+37 LATPP
-43 LIASSVL
+43 VL

-62 ADLDR
+62 ADLHR
-67 LAEIDRMV
+67 LAEVDRMV

-90 RPRGAQGPVPAVF
+90 RPRNAEGPAPAVF

-113 PAPNLERP
+113 PEPNLERP

-129 DAVERGYAFVV
+129 DAIERGYAFVV

-218 GPFFEQGNFYRGGAL
+218 GPFHEQGNFYRGGAL

-243 EQNTQRPTFP
+243 EQNIQRPTFP
-253 PDTSRDDLERL
+253 PDTSREDLERL

-274 PQVDWKQALWHLP
+274 PAVDWKQALWHLP
-287 IRTLMESVGGPKG
+287 IQTLIESVGGPKG
-300 IFGEFAARM
+300 IFGQFAARM
-309 PDDPAWY
+309 PDDADWY

-350 HVRRN
+350 HVREN
-355 ADEEVREHQYMVVA
+355 ADPGVRDHQYMVIA
-369 PSLHCNMYRLTDPL
+369 PSLHCNMYRLTNPL

-394 FRFDEMLWAFLDR
+394 FGFDEMLWAFMDR
-407 FTKPDASGP
+407 FTKP
-416 EANGFEH
+416 EANGFEN
-423 RYAKVRYF
+423 RYARVRYF
-431 LMGEDAWRN
+431 LMGEDRWEN
-440 AEDWPPA
+440 AADWPPA
-447 GVEQMVFHL
+447 GVEPTTFYL
-456 DSGGAANGLNGNGRL
+456 DSGGNAN
-471 VAAAGGASTARGDD
+471 
-485 AAGGAGGA
+485 
-493 GAGSGGTGAGGAGS
+493 S
-507 AAGGAGGAD
+507 AAGDGRLSADGGGGGAD
-516 VDRFVYDPAS
+516 ADRFVYDPGS

-539 EHEPGAFDQ
+539 DYEPGAFDQ
-548 RGVEA
+548 RGIEA
-553 RADVLVYTTAP
+553 RADVLVYTTEP
-564 FDEPLTVIGPVEVIL
+564 FQEPLAVVGSIDVVL

-625 EPGEVYEVTLG
+625 DPGEVYEVTVG

-668 GGANYDESEWR
+668 GGNNYDESEWR

-685 HHSAEHPSRIVLPVL
+685 HHSAAHPSRIVLQAL
-700 YR
+700 DR

>member
-1 MKLSTR
+1 MR
-7 PTLPSST
+7 HI
-14 GDDSP
+14 
-19 RQRRRPRTVDF
+19 RTVI
-30 LRLRPLA
+30 RLLPIAVSLA
-37 FTLSLG
+37 LAT
-43 LIASSVL
+43 APVL

-62 ADLDR
+62 ADLHR
-67 LAEIDRMV
+67 LAEVDRMV

-90 RPRGAQGPVPAVF
+90 RPRNAQGPVPAVF

-113 PAPNLERP
+113 PEPNLERP
-121 SALLKFAL
+121 SALLKFGL
-129 DAVERGYAFVV
+129 DAIERGYAFVV
-140 QNERGKFFSEGDWEI
+140 QNERGKFFSDGDWEI

-218 GPFFEQGNFYRGGAL
+218 GPFHEQGNFYRGGAL

-253 PDTSRDDLERL
+253 PGTSREDLERL

-274 PQVDWKQALWHLP
+274 PAVDWKQALWHLP
-287 IRTLMESVGGPKG
+287 IQTLIESVGGPKG

-309 PDDPAWY
+309 PDDGGWY

-350 HVRRN
+350 HVREN
-355 ADEEVREHQYMVVA
+355 ADPEVRDHQYMVIA

-383 IVGERNFGDTD
+383 VVGERNFGDTD
-394 FRFDEMLWAFLDR
+394 FGFDEMLWAFMDR
-407 FTKPDASGP
+407 FTKSGT
-416 EANGFEH
+416 NGFED
-423 RYAKVRYF
+423 RYARVRYF
-431 LMGEDAWRN
+431 LMGEDHWEN
-440 AEDWPPA
+440 AADWPPA
-447 GVEQMVFHL
+447 GVEPMTFYL
-456 DSGGAANGLNGNGRL
+456 DSDGSAN
-471 VAAAGGASTARGDD
+471 
-485 AAGGAGGA
+485 
-493 GAGSGGTGAGGAGS
+493 S
-507 AAGGAGGAD
+507 AAGDGRLTADGGGGGAD
-516 VDRFVYDPAS
+516 ADRFVYDPGS
-526 PVPTHGGAFCCMG
+526 PVPTRGGAFCCMG
-539 EHEPGAFDQ
+539 DHEPGAFDQ
-548 RGVEA
+548 RGIEA

-564 FDEPLTVIGPVEVIL
+564 FEEPLAVVGSIEVIL

-668 GGANYDESEWR
+668 GGNNYDESEWR

-685 HHSAEHPSRIVLPVL
+685 HHSAEHSSRIVLPVL
-700 YR
+700 DR

>member
-1 MKLSTR
+1 MDVR
-7 PTLPSST
+7 
-14 GDDSP
+14 
-19 RQRRRPRTVDF
+19 RTVI
-30 LRLRPLA
+30 RLLA
-37 FTLSLG
+37 VPLSLG
-43 LIASSVL
+43 LIGSSVSA
-50 GQIHRTPDPVRR
+50 QIHRTPDPVRR
-62 ADLDR
+62 ADLHR
-67 LAEIDRMV
+67 LAEVDRMV

-90 RPRGAQGPVPAVF
+90 RPRNAQGPVPAIF

-113 PAPNLERP
+113 PEPNLERP
-121 SALLKFAL
+121 SALLKFGL
-129 DAVERGYAFVV
+129 DAIERGYAFVV

-199 HPAHA
+199 HPGHA

-218 GPFFEQGNFYRGGAL
+218 GPFHEQGNFYRGGAL

-253 PDTSRDDLERL
+253 PGTSREDLERL

-274 PQVDWKQALWHLP
+274 PRVDWKRALWHLP
-287 IRTLMESVGGPKG
+287 IQTLMESVGGPKG
-300 IFGEFAARM
+300 IFGGFATRL

-350 HVRRN
+350 HVREH
-355 ADEEVREHQYMVVA
+355 ADPEVRDHQYMVIA

-383 IVGERNFGDTD
+383 VVGERNFGDTD
-394 FRFDEMLWAFLDR
+394 FAFDEMLWGFLDR
-407 FTKPDASGP
+407 FTKPGTNGP
-416 EANGFEH
+416 EANGFED
-423 RYAKVRYF
+423 RYARVRYF
-431 LMGEDAWRN
+431 LMGEDRWEN
-440 AEDWPPA
+440 AADWPPA
-447 GVEQMVFHL
+447 GVEPMTLYL
-456 DSGGAANGLNGNGRL
+456 DSDGSAN
-471 VAAAGGASTARGDD
+471 
-485 AAGGAGGA
+485 
-493 GAGSGGTGAGGAGS
+493 S
-507 AAGGAGGAD
+507 AAGDGRLTADAGGDRRDA
-516 VDRFVYDPAS
+516 DRFVYDPAS

-539 EHEPGAFDQ
+539 NYEPGAFDQ

-553 RADVLVYTTAP
+553 RADVLVYTTEP
-564 FDEPLTVIGPVEVIL
+564 FREPLVVVGSVDVIL

-625 EPGEVYEVTLG
+625 EPGEVYEVALG
-636 PLATANVFGAGH
+636 PLATANVFAAGH

-668 GGANYDESEWR
+668 GGNNYDESEWR

-700 YR
+700 DR

>member
-1 MKLSTR
+1 M
-7 PTLPSST
+7 
-14 GDDSP
+14 
-19 RQRRRPRTVDF
+19 RQVRTVI
-30 LRLRPLA
+30 RLVVV
-37 FTLSLG
+37 FLSLG
-43 LIASSVL
+43 LMGSSVTA
-50 GQIHRTPDPVRR
+50 QIHRTPDPVRR

-67 LAEIDRMV
+67 KAEIDRMV

-90 RPRGAQGPVPAVF
+90 RARGAEGPVPAIF

-113 PAPNLERP
+113 PEPNLERP

-129 DAVERGYAFVV
+129 DAIERGYAFVV

-170 ADQPWSSGKVAT
+170 TDQPWSNGKVAT

-199 HPAHA
+199 HPGHA

-218 GPFFEQGNFYRGGAL
+218 GPFYEQGNFYRGGAL
-233 QLPMAVWLFG
+233 QLPMAAWLYG

-253 PDTSRDDLERL
+253 PGTSREDLERL

-274 PQVDWKQALWHLP
+274 PAVDWEQALRHLP
-287 IRTLMESVGGPKG
+287 IQTLIESVGGPKG

-309 PDDPAWY
+309 PGDPAWY

-343 PNLALYG
+343 PNLALYR
-350 HVRRN
+350 HVRET
-355 ADEEVREHQYMVVA
+355 ADEEVREHQYMVIA

-394 FRFDEMLWAFLDR
+394 FGFDEMLWSFLDR
-407 FTKPDASGP
+407 FTKP
-416 EANGFEH
+416 EANGFED

-431 LMGEDAWRN
+431 LMGEDRWRN
-440 AEDWPPA
+440 ADEWPPA
-447 GVEQMVFHL
+447 GIEPVTLYL
-456 DSGGAANGLNGNGRL
+456 DSGGNANSSAGDGRL
-471 VAAAGGASTARGDD
+471 TTDASGS
-485 AAGGAGGA
+485 GA
-493 GAGSGGTGAGGAGS
+493 GAGA
-507 AAGGAGGAD
+507 
-516 VDRFVYDPAS
+516 DRFVYDPGA

-539 EHEPGAFDQ
+539 DYEPGAFDQ

-553 RADVLVYTTAP
+553 RADVLVYTTEP
-564 FDEPLTVIGPVEVIL
+564 FEEPLAVVGSIDVVL

-588 DFTVKLVDVHPDG
+588 DFTIKLVDVFPDG
-601 RAFNLDDTILRMRY
+601 RAFNLDDTIVRMRY

-620 RHVSM
+620 RHVLM
-625 EPGEVYEVTLG
+625 DPGEVYEVSLG
-636 PLATANVFGAGH
+636 PLATANVFGTGH
-648 RLRIEVSS
+648 RLRIEISS

-668 GGANYDESEWR
+668 GGNNYDETEWR
-679 VARNAV
+679 VANNVV
-685 HHSAEHPSRIVLPVL
+685 HHSAEHPSRIVLPAL
-700 YR
+700 DR

>member
-1 MKLSTR
+1 M
-7 PTLPSST
+7 PHI
-14 GDDSP
+14 
-19 RQRRRPRTVDF
+19 RTVI
-30 LRLRPLA
+30 RLLPAAVSLA
-37 FTLSLG
+37 LV
-43 LIASSVL
+43 ASPIL

-62 ADLDR
+62 DDLHR
-67 LAEIDRMV
+67 LAEVDRMV
-75 MVPMRDGVRLATEIY
+75 MVAMRDRVRLATEIY
-90 RPRGAQGPVPAVF
+90 RPRDAQGPVPAIF

-113 PAPNLERP
+113 PEPNLERP
-121 SALLKFAL
+121 SALLKFGL

-170 ADQPWSSGKVAT
+170 VDQPWSNGKVAT

-199 HPAHA
+199 HPGHA

-218 GPFFEQGNFYRGGAL
+218 GPFYEQGNFYRGGAL

-253 PDTSRDDLERL
+253 PETSREDLERL

-274 PQVDWKQALWHLP
+274 PQVDWKRALWHLP
-287 IRTLMESVGGPKG
+287 IQTIMESVGGPKG
-300 IFGEFAARM
+300 IFGEFAART
-309 PDDPAWY
+309 PDDPGWY

-343 PNLALYG
+343 PNLALYE
-350 HVRRN
+350 HAREN
-355 ADEEVREHQYMVVA
+355 ADAEVRDHQYMVIA
-369 PSLHCNMYRLTDPL
+369 PSLHCNMYRLTNPL
-383 IVGERNFGDTD
+383 VVGERDFGDTD
-394 FRFDEMLWAFLDR
+394 FGFDEMLWSFLDR
-407 FTKPDASGP
+407 FTKP

-431 LMGEDAWRN
+431 LMGEDGWHDAD
-440 AEDWPPA
+440 DWPPA
-447 GVEQMVFHL
+447 GVEPMTLYL
-456 DSGGAANGLNGNGRL
+456 DSDGSANS
-471 VAAAGGASTARGDD
+471 AAGDGILTADAGREGDD
-485 AAGGAGGA
+485 A
-493 GAGSGGTGAGGAGS
+493 
-507 AAGGAGGAD
+507 
-516 VDRFVYDPAS
+516 DRFVYDPGS

-539 EHEPGAFDQ
+539 EHEPGSFDQ
-548 RGVEA
+548 RGIEA
-553 RADVLVYTTAP
+553 RADVLVYTTEP
-564 FDEPLTVIGPVEVIL
+564 FAEPLAVVGSIDVIL

-620 RHVSM
+620 RDVRM
-625 EPGEVYEVTLG
+625 EAGEVYEAKLG

-668 GGANYDESEWR
+668 GGNNFDESEWR

-685 HHSAEHPSRIVLPVL
+685 HHSVEHPSRIVLPVL
-700 YR
+700 DR

>member
-1 MKLSTR
+1 MNRS
-7 PTLPSST
+7 
-14 GDDSP
+14 
-19 RQRRRPRTVDF
+19 RTVHLPRSLVVTF
-30 LRLRPLA
+30 A
-37 FTLSLG
+37 LG
-43 LIASSVL
+43 LIASSASA
-50 GQIHRTPDPVRR
+50 QIHRTPDPVRR
-62 ADLDR
+62 ADLHR
-67 LAEIDRMV
+67 LAEVDRMV

-90 RPRGAQGPVPAVF
+90 RPRSAEGPVPAIF

-113 PAPNLERP
+113 PPPNLERP
-121 SALLKFAL
+121 SALLKFGL
-129 DAVERGYAFVV
+129 DAIERGYAFVV

-218 GPFFEQGNFYRGGAL
+218 GPFREQGNFFRGGAL

-253 PDTSRDDLERL
+253 PDTSREDLERL

-274 PQVDWKQALWHLP
+274 PQVDWKRALWHLP
-287 IRTLMESVGGPKG
+287 IRTIMESVGGPKG
-300 IFGEFAARM
+300 IFSEFAARS
-309 PDDPAWY
+309 PDDPGWY

-350 HVRRN
+350 HVRAN

-369 PSLHCNMYRLTDPL
+369 PSLHCNMYRLTNPL
-383 IVGERNFGDTD
+383 VVGERTFGDTD
-394 FRFDEMLWAFLDR
+394 FGFDEMLWSFLDR
-407 FTKPDASGP
+407 FTKP
-416 EANGFEH
+416 EANGFED

-431 LMGEDAWRN
+431 LMGEDEWRN
-440 AEDWPPA
+440 ADDWPPA
-447 GVEQMVFHL
+447 GVEPMTFYLH
-456 DSGGAANGLNGNGRL
+456 SGGYANGLSGDGRL
-471 VAAAGGASTARGDD
+471 VAAA
-485 AAGGAGGA
+485 AGGAGSSVSS
-493 GAGSGGTGAGGAGS
+493 GAGSGGSASDGGSGADAGSGARGGNGGDGRSAGGSSGAGAE
-507 AAGGAGGAD
+507 A
-516 VDRFVYDPAS
+516 DRFVYDPGS

-548 RGVEA
+548 RVVEA
-553 RADVLVYTTAP
+553 RADVLVYTTEP
-564 FDEPLTVIGPVEVIL
+564 FAEPLAVVGPVEVVL

-620 RHVSM
+620 RHVFM
-625 EPGEVYEVTLG
+625 EAGEVYEAKLG

-668 GGANYDESEWR
+668 GGVNYDESEWR

-700 YR
+700 DR

>member
-1 MKLSTR
+1 MR
-7 PTLPSST
+7 HI
-14 GDDSP
+14 
-19 RQRRRPRTVDF
+19 RTVI
-30 LRLRPLA
+30 RLLPVAVSLA
-37 FTLSLG
+37 LATPP
-43 LIASSVL
+43 IL

-62 ADLDR
+62 ADLHR
-67 LAEIDRMV
+67 LAEVDRMV

-90 RPRGAQGPVPAVF
+90 RPRDAQGPVPAIF

-113 PAPNLERP
+113 PEPNLERP
-121 SALLKFAL
+121 SALLKFGL

-170 ADQPWSSGKVAT
+170 TDQPWSNGKVAT

-199 HPAHA
+199 HPGHA

-218 GPFFEQGNFYRGGAL
+218 GPFYEQGNFYRGGAL

-253 PDTSRDDLERL
+253 PDTSREDLERL

-274 PQVDWKQALWHLP
+274 PQVDWNQALWHLP
-287 IRTLMESVGGPKG
+287 IRTIMESVGGPKG
-300 IFGEFAARM
+300 IFGEFAARL

-343 PNLALYG
+343 PNLALYQ
-350 HVRRN
+350 HARAN
-355 ADEEVREHQYMVVA
+355 ADPEVRDHQYMVIA
-369 PSLHCNMYRLTDPL
+369 PSLHCNMYRLTNPL
-383 IVGERNFGDTD
+383 VVGERNFGDTD
-394 FRFDEMLWAFLDR
+394 FGFDEMLWSFLDR
-407 FTKPDASGP
+407 FTKP
-416 EANGFEH
+416 EENGFED
-423 RYAKVRYF
+423 RYARVRYF
-431 LMGEDAWRN
+431 LMGEDRWRN
-440 AEDWPPA
+440 ADNWPPA
-447 GVEQMVFHL
+447 GVEPMTLYL
-456 DSGGAANGLNGNGRL
+456 DSDGNAN
-471 VAAAGGASTARGDD
+471 
-485 AAGGAGGA
+485 
-493 GAGSGGTGAGGAGS
+493 S
-507 AAGGAGGAD
+507 AAGDGRLTADAGGDGDKA
-516 VDRFVYDPAS
+516 DRFVYDPGS

-539 EHEPGAFDQ
+539 EHEPGSFDQ
-548 RGVEA
+548 RGIEA
-553 RADVLVYTTAP
+553 RADVLVYTTEP
-564 FDEPLTVIGPVEVIL
+564 FAEPLAVVGSIDVIL

-601 RAFNLDDTILRMRY
+601 RAFNLDDTILRIRY

-620 RHVSM
+620 RDVRM
-625 EPGEVYEVTLG
+625 EAGEVYEVRLG

-668 GGANYDESEWR
+668 GGNNYDESEWR

-700 YR
+700 DR

>member
-1 MKLSTR
+1 MR
-7 PTLPSST
+7 HI
-14 GDDSP
+14 
-19 RQRRRPRTVDF
+19 RTVVT
-30 LRLRPLA
+30 LLTVAASLA
-37 FTLSLG
+37 LVASPVLS
-43 LIASSVL
+43 
-50 GQIHRTPDPVRR
+50 QIHRTPDPVRR
-62 ADLDR
+62 ADLHR
-67 LAEIDRMV
+67 LAEVDRMV

-90 RPRGAQGPVPAVF
+90 RPRDAQGPVPAIF

-113 PAPNLERP
+113 PGPNLERP
-121 SALLKFAL
+121 SALLKFGL

-170 ADQPWSSGKVAT
+170 TDQPWSNGKVAT

-199 HPAHA
+199 HPGHA

-218 GPFFEQGNFYRGGAL
+218 GPFYEQGNFYRGGAL

-253 PDTSRDDLERL
+253 PETSREDLERL
-264 ATYFDLAAKM
+264 ATYFDLAAQM

-287 IRTLMESVGGPKG
+287 IQTIMESVGGPKG
-300 IFGEFAARM
+300 IFGEFAART
-309 PDDPAWY
+309 PDDPGWY

-350 HVRRN
+350 HVRAN
-355 ADEEVREHQYMVVA
+355 ADEEVREHQYMVIA
-369 PSLHCNMYRLTDPL
+369 PSLHCNMYRLTNPL

-394 FRFDEMLWAFLDR
+394 FGFDEMLWSFLDR
-407 FTKPDASGP
+407 FTKP
-416 EANGFEH
+416 EANGFED
-423 RYAKVRYF
+423 RYARVRYF
-431 LMGEDAWRN
+431 LMGEDGWQN
-440 AEDWPPA
+440 ADNWPPA
-447 GVEQMVFHL
+447 GVEPMTLYL
-456 DSGGAANGLNGNGRL
+456 DSDGNANSAAGDGRL
-471 VAAAGGASTARGDD
+471 TADAGDGGDD
-485 AAGGAGGA
+485 A
-493 GAGSGGTGAGGAGS
+493 
-507 AAGGAGGAD
+507 
-516 VDRFVYDPAS
+516 DRFVYDPGS

-539 EHEPGAFDQ
+539 EHEPGSFDQ
-548 RGVEA
+548 RGIEA
-553 RADVLVYTTAP
+553 RADVLVYATEP
-564 FDEPLTVIGPVEVIL
+564 FPEPLTVVGSIDVIL
-579 HVSSDAPDT
+579 HVSSDAADT

-620 RHVSM
+620 RDVRM
-625 EPGEVYEVTLG
+625 EAGEVYEVRLG

-668 GGANYDESEWR
+668 GGNNYDESEWR

-685 HHSAEHPSRIVLPVL
+685 HHSAEYPSRIVLPVL
-700 YR
+700 GQ

>member
-1 MKLSTR
+1 MNRSRSLN
-7 PTLPSST
+7 LP
-14 GDDSP
+14 
-19 RQRRRPRTVDF
+19 
-30 LRLRPLA
+30 RPLVV
-37 FTLSLG
+37 TLALG
-43 LIASSVL
+43 LFASSASA
-50 GQIHRTPDPVRR
+50 QIHRTPDPVRR
-62 ADLDR
+62 ADLHR
-67 LAEIDRMV
+67 LAEVDRMV

-90 RPRGAQGPVPAVF
+90 RPRGAQGPVPAIF

-113 PAPNLERP
+113 PPPNLERP
-121 SALLKFAL
+121 SALLKFGL

-170 ADQPWSSGKVAT
+170 AGQPWSNGKVAT

-218 GPFFEQGNFYRGGAL
+218 GPFHEQGNFYRGGAL

-253 PDTSRDDLERL
+253 PGTSREDLERL
-264 ATYFDLAAKM
+264 ATYFDLAARM
-274 PQVDWKQALWHLP
+274 PQVDWKRALWHLP
-287 IRTLMESVGGPKG
+287 IQTIMESVGGPKG
-300 IFGEFAARM
+300 IFSEFAARM

-331 LWANSWYDLSVS
+331 LWANSWYDLSVA

-350 HVRRN
+350 HARAN
-355 ADEEVREHQYMVVA
+355 ADEVVREHQYMVVA
-369 PSLHCNMYRLTDPL
+369 PSLHCNMYRLTNPL
-383 IVGERNFGDTD
+383 VVGERNFGDTD
-394 FRFDEMLWAFLDR
+394 FDFDEMLWAFLDR
-407 FTKPDASGP
+407 FTKP
-416 EANGFEH
+416 EENGFED

-431 LMGEDAWRN
+431 LMGEDEWRN
-440 AEDWPPA
+440 ADDWPPA
-447 GVEQMVFHL
+447 GVEPMTFYL
-456 DSGGAANGLNGNGRL
+456 DSGGNANGLGGDGRL
-471 VAAAGGASTARGDD
+471 VAAAAARDGGGD
-485 AAGGAGGA
+485 GRGAGGSSNA
-493 GAGSGGTGAGGAGS
+493 S
-507 AAGGAGGAD
+507 ADA
-516 VDRFVYDPAS
+516 DRFVYDPGA

-539 EHEPGAFDQ
+539 EHEPGSFDQ

-553 RADVLVYTTAP
+553 RADVLVYTT
-564 FDEPLTVIGPVEVIL
+564 EPLAEPLAVVGPVEVIL

-615 REGFD
+615 REGFHH
-620 RHVSM
+620 HVFM
-625 EPGEVYEVTLG
+625 EAGEVYEAKLG

-648 RLRIEVSS
+648 RLRIEISS

-668 GGANYDESEWR
+668 GGVNYDESEWR

-685 HHSAEHPSRIVLPVL
+685 HHSAEHPSRIVLLGARVF
-700 YR
+700 

>member
-1 MKLSTR
+1 MR
-7 PTLPSST
+7 HI
-14 GDDSP
+14 
-19 RQRRRPRTVDF
+19 RTVI
-30 LRLRPLA
+30 RLLPVAVSLVLA
-37 FTLSLG
+37 TPP
-43 LIASSVL
+43 VL

-62 ADLDR
+62 ADLHR
-67 LAEIDRMV
+67 LAEVDRMV

-90 RPRGAQGPVPAVF
+90 RPRNAQGPVPAIF

-113 PAPNLERP
+113 PPPNLERP
-121 SALLKFAL
+121 SALLKFGL

-170 ADQPWSSGKVAT
+170 ADQPWSNGKVAT

-218 GPFFEQGNFYRGGAL
+218 GPFHEQGNFYRGGAL

-253 PDTSRDDLERL
+253 PDTSREDLERL

-287 IRTLMESVGGPKG
+287 IQTLMESVGGPKG
-300 IFGEFAARM
+300 IFGEFAART
-309 PDDPAWY
+309 PDDPGWY

-343 PNLALYG
+343 PNLALYE
-350 HVRRN
+350 HVRAS
-355 ADEEVREHQYMVVA
+355 ADEEVREHQYMVIA
-369 PSLHCNMYRLTDPL
+369 PSLHCNMYRLTNPL

-394 FRFDEMLWAFLDR
+394 FGFDEMLWGFLDR
-407 FTKPDASGP
+407 FTKP
-416 EANGFEH
+416 EANGFED
-423 RYAKVRYF
+423 RYARVRYF
-431 LMGEDAWRN
+431 LMGEDGWQN
-440 AEDWPPA
+440 AADWPPA
-447 GVEQMVFHL
+447 EVEPMTFYL
-456 DSGGAANGLNGNGRL
+456 DSDGNANSAAGDGRL
-471 VAAAGGASTARGDD
+471 TADAGGDGDD
-485 AAGGAGGA
+485 A
-493 GAGSGGTGAGGAGS
+493 
-507 AAGGAGGAD
+507 
-516 VDRFVYDPAS
+516 DRFVYDPGS
-526 PVPTHGGAFCCMG
+526 PVPNHGGAFCCMG

-548 RGVEA
+548 RAVEA
-553 RADVLVYTTAP
+553 RADVLVYTT
-564 FDEPLTVIGPVEVIL
+564 EPLTEPLAVVGSIDVIL

-620 RHVSM
+620 REVRM
-625 EPGEVYEVTLG
+625 EAGEVYQARLG
-636 PLATANVFGAGH
+636 PLATANVFRAGH

-668 GGANYDESEWR
+668 GGNNYDESEWR
-679 VARNAV
+679 VARNAI

-700 YR
+700 NR